1 MADSNHS
8 FVRLL
13 AAAAC
18 ALHPAVALAQAA
30 PSLSL
35 PVACS
40 LGRECVLQNYPDA
53 DPGPAARD
61 YRCGRL
67 SYDGHKGT
75 DVRVIDAEALRRGV
89 PVLAAASGRV
99 RAVRDG
105 MPDVSVRAQ
114 GREALAGRDA
124 GNSVVIE
131 HGPGWETQYA
141 HLRAGSVAVRPGE
154 VVERGGLLGHVG
166 LSGNTEF
173 HHLHFEVRYRGRTVD
188 PFVGLAGGAK
198 CQAGA
203 NPLWNPDAL
212 AALPYVATG
221 LLGAGIAGV
230 PPGLE
235 AASVAH
241 VEAFTRESPAI
252 VFWVQIYGARRG
264 DVEELRLL
272 APDGTVL
279 AERRSPIER
288 DLAQW
293 YTYIG
298 RRGAAGAWPAG
309 TYRGE
314 YALYRGGNNE
324 RLVSFTREVGV
335 PGEARRAPRSTN

>member
-1 MADSNHS
+1 LSDSDHS
-8 FVRLL
+8 FVRRL
-13 AAAAC
+13 AVVAC
-18 ALHPAVALAQAA
+18 ALLPAVALAQGA

-35 PVACS
+35 PVACG

-105 MPDVSVRAQ
+105 MPDVSVRAK

-131 HGPGWETQYA
+131 HGLGWETQYA

-154 VVERGGLLGHVG
+154 VVERGRLLGHVG

-173 HHLHFEVRYRGRTVD
+173 HHLHFEVRYHGRAVD
-188 PFVGLAGGAK
+188 PFVGLAGGAE
-198 CQAGA
+198 CQARA
-203 NPLWNPDAL
+203 SPLWNPAAL

-221 LLGAGIAGV
+221 LLGAGIAGAA
-230 PPGLE
+230 PGLE

-241 VEAFTRESPAI
+241 FEAFTPESPAI

-272 APDGTVL
+272 APGGAVL
-279 AERRSPIER
+279 VERRSPIER

-293 YTYIG
+293 YSYIG
-298 RRGAAGAWPAG
+298 KPGAASAWPSGA
-309 TYRGE
+309 YRGE
-314 YALYRGGNNE
+314 YALYRGENSE
-324 RLVSFTREVGV
+324 RLFSFAREVDL
-335 PGEARRAPRSTN
+335 PGGTGQRPR